1 MQYTCKGIQMSEM
14 LAGVGPQRSL
24 PTALVSS
31 ASTSLIDSSVTWITY
46 SDDLC
51 FVLFICRY
59 WKIYIMINISVYKN
73 KIYYHYKK
81 CEN

>member
-31 ASTSLIDSSVTWITY
+31 AAISLIHSSVTWIT
-46 SDDLC
+46 SDVDNSVFYFRCKYLNE
-51 FVLFICRY
+51 
-59 WKIYIMINISVYKN
+59 YI
-73 KIYYHYKK
+73 
-81 CEN
+81 